1 MSEKGGRLSFL
12 FFFLVGGA
20 LDANLPL
27 LSLLLL
33 LLIPLSLFPRIFRS
47 PLTLQSS
54 AARVA
59 RDAGQPRERFRLPST
74 RANAACFSFFSVSSP
89 ATSVTSA
96 KEEEEA
102 ARGLLRGGL
111 VSAFERVPEIIL
123 LVV

>member
-1 MSEKGGRLSFL
+1 
-12 FFFLVGGA
+12 
-20 LDANLPL
+20 
-27 LSLLLL
+27 
-33 LLIPLSLFPRIFRS
+33 
-47 PLTLQSS
+47 LQSS